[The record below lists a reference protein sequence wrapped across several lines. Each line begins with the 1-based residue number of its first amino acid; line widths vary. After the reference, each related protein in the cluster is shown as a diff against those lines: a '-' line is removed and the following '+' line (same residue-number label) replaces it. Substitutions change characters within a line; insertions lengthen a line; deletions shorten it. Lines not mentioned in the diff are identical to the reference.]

1 MNAAD
6 DDEEFEAWFRLLQ
19 APGLGRASA
28 RALLAAFGS
37 APAVLRAAP
46 AQWRAV
52 AGAAAAAALARRE
65 PEIEARLHAARAWLG
80 AAPRRQVLTLGDP
93 GYPAALLSTE
103 DPPLMLFVE
112 GRAELLSA
120 PALAVVGSRHPTP
133 QGAVNAR
140 EFASH
145 LSAEGWV
152 IVSGLAQGIDGAA
165 HEGALTG
172 RGGTVAVIGTGPDIA
187 YPRQHAALARRI
199 AESGALVS
207 EFAPGTPPLA
217 ENFPLRNRIIAG
229 LGRGTLVVEA
239 ALQSGSLITARLAA
253 EAGREVFA
261 IPGSIHSPQS
271 RGCHALIRQGAK
283 LVESGADILEELRP
297 SGGAPDDRPASP
309 ASPAIPAI
317 PASRRPRAKRP
328 GDADASPPP
337 EDDDAPQGGA
347 DDRLLEALGHDPVTL
362 DALGA
367 RTGIPAGLLGARL
380 LELELSGAVARLP
393 GGLFQ
398 RLGRG

>member
-28 RALLAAFGS
+28 RGLLAAFGS

-65 PEIEARLHAARAWLG
+65 PEIEERLRSARAWLG
-80 AAPRRQVLTLGDP
+80 AAPRRQVFTLGDP

-133 QGAVNAR
+133 QGAANAR

-165 HEGALTG
+165 HEGALEG

-199 AESGALVS
+199 AEAGALVS

-309 ASPAIPAI
+309 ASPAG
-317 PASRRPRAKRP
+317 RRPRAARP
-328 GDADASPPP
+328 RDADASTPP
-337 EDDDAPQGGA
+337 EDADASQGGGA
-347 DDRLLEALGHDPVTL
+347 DGLLEALGHDPVTL

-367 RTGIPAGLLGARL
+367 RTGLPAGLLGARL
-380 LELELSGAVARLP
+380 LELELSGEVARLP

>member
-19 APGLGRASA
+19 TQGLGRASA

-37 APAVLRAAP
+37 APAVLRAGP

-52 AGAAAAAALARRE
+52 AGAAAAAALARRDQ
-65 PEIEARLHAARAWLG
+65 PEVEARLHAARAWLG
-80 AAPRRQVLTLGDP
+80 AAPQRQVLTLGDP
-93 GYPAALLSTE
+93 GYPAALLSIE

-120 PALAVVGSRHPTP
+120 PALAIVGSRHPTP
-133 QGAVNAR
+133 QGAANAR
-140 EFASH
+140 EFAAH
-145 LSAEGWV
+145 LSAEGWA

-172 RGGTVAVIGTGPDIA
+172 PGGTVAVIGTGPDIA

-199 AESGALVS
+199 AEAGVLIS

-239 ALQSGSLITARLAA
+239 ALQSGSLITARLSV

-283 LVESGADILEELRP
+283 LVESAADILEELQA
-297 SGGAPDDRPASP
+297 SGGAPDGRPGGRRAGAASP
-309 ASPAIPAI
+309 CAADAPAEREDADM
-317 PASRRPRAKRP
+317 P
-328 GDADASPPP
+328 GDGADA
-337 EDDDAPQGGA
+337 
-347 DDRLLEALGHDPVTL
+347 LLVALGHDPVTL

-367 RTGIPAGLLGARL
+367 RTGLSAGVLGAQL
-380 LELELSGAVARLP
+380 LELELSGTVARLP

-398 RLGRG
+398 RLRRG